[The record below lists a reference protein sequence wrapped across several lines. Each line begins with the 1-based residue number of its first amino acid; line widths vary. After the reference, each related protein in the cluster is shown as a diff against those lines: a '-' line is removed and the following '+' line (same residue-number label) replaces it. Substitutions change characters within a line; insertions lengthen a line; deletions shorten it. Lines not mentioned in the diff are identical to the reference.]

1 MVKDTVIESVSVGT
15 AERLKEVDAAEKH
28 ERLRL
33 ALNATGL
40 GTWDMDL
47 VNNRRNWSDETL
59 AMHGLKRKVGEGE
72 DQHIDLTDQIMHPE
86 DRMRLADLHDEMR
99 NGRDDYAFEYR
110 TTLPDGTE
118 RWIYARGKVLTR
130 NNNGPTRIVG
140 VSADVTQRKQQQ
152 IQQDYNETQFRVLAD
167 SLPQLVWIADSR
179 GEVTYYNARRQL
191 YFHNRQA
198 KTSKTPS
205 NRQWEPLLHADD
217 LAHTLDAWQKAME
230 RGCEYEAGHRLKMA
244 DGNFRWHLS
253 RATPV
258 RGKDGAVVSWFGTA
272 TDIEGLKQAEFH
284 IQAGVERLQIAT
296 EAASMFSWEMNFKM
310 ETMTWAENAAEVIGC
325 TPDEL
330 GMTPDSGNFFVH
342 GDDRARIKAEFEDF
356 WKTGASRF
364 EMDFR
369 GQPRNGQSVFWRT
382 AGKFIRSENGEP
394 ERAVGVTQDVTRHIE
409 AAAQVK
415 LLDERLAAAEEGS
428 GALVYDYSVI
438 ENKMWRSNN
447 LTRLLGWKADEI
459 ESDLQSWRNLM
470 HPDDAAK
477 MQSVDLETT
486 INGSDHYALEYR
498 IRHKDGRYL
507 WMMDSGRT
515 YRDSA
520 GKITRQAGTTIDITS
535 RKLSERAQQ
544 RMASLIEL
552 SFEPILVWHTDRGIL
567 EWNRGAEILYG
578 FSREQ
583 ALGQPPQQL
592 LKTRYPQGIA
602 DIMDKLRDL
611 PNWTGEI
618 ENTAQNGKL
627 VMVESRYQ
635 LIDLD
640 GESVVLETNRDI
652 RESKRAD
659 ANLARMAAVA
669 AASHDALY
677 GASIDGIIEAWN
689 PGAQHLLGYSE
700 AEALG
705 QHVAILADPSHYEEQ
720 LRFLERIGQ
729 GETIKPFDT
738 VRQTKDGRLIDV
750 SMAMSPVFTP
760 DGKVTAASVALHD
773 IGERKEWDKRQRLM
787 NRELA
792 HRVKNSFAILQA
804 IMRSTLKSSPDPQ
817 QFATAFSGR
826 LHSMAAAHDVLTEN
840 DWRGAE
846 LGALLRHQL
855 SHYVTGQRIHL
866 TGDIVNLAAE
876 QAAPLSLIFNE
887 LATNAVKYGALSTPQ
902 GRISIGWQIKS
913 TTEQGRV
920 IQLNWVESGGPLI
933 TSTGKPGFGSTLI
946 ERSFAGAEVHTRFQ
960 PEGLTCT
967 LCWPIGETAN

>member
-1 MVKDTVIESVSVGT
+1 MTESKVESANITT
-15 AERLKEVDAAEKH
+15 AARLEEDDAAEKH

-59 AMHGLKRKVGEGE
+59 AMHGLKRKDGEGW

-86 DRMRLADLHDEMR
+86 DRMRLADLHAEMR

-130 NNNGPTRIVG
+130 DKNGPTRIVG

-152 IQQDYNETQFRVLAD
+152 IQQDYNEAQFRVLAD
-167 SLPQLVWIADSR
+167 SLPQLVWIADAQGR
-179 GEVTYYNARRQL
+179 VTYYNARRQV
-191 YFHNRQA
+191 YFQNDQLDA
-198 KTSKTPS
+198 G
-205 NRQWEPLLHADD
+205 NRQWQPLLHADD
-217 LAHTLDAWQKAME
+217 LAHTMEAWQKAME
-230 RGCEYEAGHRLKMA
+230 RGDEYEAGHRLKMA

-258 RGKDGAVVSWFGTA
+258 RGKNGAVVSWFGTA

-296 EAASMFSWEMNFKM
+296 KAASMFSWEMNFKT
-310 ETMTWAENAAEVIGC
+310 ETMTWADNAAEVIGC
-325 TPDEL
+325 ATDEL
-330 GMTPDSGNFFVH
+330 GTTPGSGNFFVH
-342 GDDRARIKAEFEDF
+342 GDDRARINAEFENF
-356 WKTGASRF
+356 WKSGADRF

-369 GQPRNGQSVFWRT
+369 GQPRNGQPVFWRT
-382 AGKFIRSENGEP
+382 AGKFIRNEMGEP

-428 GALVYDYSVI
+428 GALVYDYNVI

-447 LTRLLGWKADEI
+447 LTRILGWNGNELG
-459 ESDLQSWRNLM
+459 SDLQSWRSLM
-470 HPDDAAK
+470 HPDDVAK
-477 MQSVDLETT
+477 LQSVDLESMVD
-486 INGSDHYALEYR
+486 GSDHYAMEYR
-498 IRHKDGRYL
+498 IRHKDGHYV
-507 WMMDSGRT
+507 WMMDTGRT
-515 YRDSA
+515 YREST

-583 ALGQPPQQL
+583 ALSQQPQQL
-592 LKTRYPQGIA
+592 LKTRYPLGIS
-602 DIMDKLRDL
+602 DIMERLRDS
-611 PNWTGEI
+611 PSWTGEI
-618 ENTAQNGKL
+618 ENTARNGNL
-627 VMVESRYQ
+627 VVVESRYQ

-677 GASIDGIIEAWN
+677 GASLDGIIEAWN

-705 QHVAILADPSHYEEQ
+705 QHVSMLADPSHHDEQ
-720 LRFLERIGQ
+720 LRFLERVSR
-729 GETIKPFDT
+729 GETITPFDT
-738 VRQTKDGRLIDV
+738 VRRTKDGRLIDV
-750 SMAMSPVFTP
+750 SMAMSPVFRP
-760 DGKVTAASVALHD
+760 DGKVSAASVALHD

-804 IMRSTLKSSPDPQ
+804 IMRSTLKTSPDPQ

-866 TGDIVNLAAE
+866 TGDVVNLAAE
-876 QAAPLSLIFNE
+876 HAAPLSLIFNE

-902 GRISIGWQIKS
+902 GRINISWQIKS
-913 TTEQGRV
+913 TPEQGR
-920 IQLNWVESGGPLI
+920 IIELNWVETGGPLI
-933 TSTGKPGFGSTLI
+933 TSTGKRGFGSTLI
-946 ERSFAGAEVHTRFQ
+946 ERSFAGADVHMRFQ

-967 LCWPIGETAN
+967 LSWPYGTMAS